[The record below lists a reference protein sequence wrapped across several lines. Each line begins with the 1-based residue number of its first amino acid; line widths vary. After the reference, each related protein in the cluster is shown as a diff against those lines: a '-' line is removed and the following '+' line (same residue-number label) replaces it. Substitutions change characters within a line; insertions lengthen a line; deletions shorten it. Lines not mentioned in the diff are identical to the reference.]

1 MSNKLD
7 YVAGAII
14 SFVQEK
20 KLTSGLESDDEIR
33 GVFYSGYEREISDQ
47 QIDFLVKRLA
57 KLGFIKVYR
66 DEYAGNFY
74 TATYG
79 ISLGTRAG
87 MVPDKPEFAIF
98 KKAINEGRP
107 LLWRVFENPKFWE
120 DLDAEIDNLAD
131 VETSSDLDVV
141 SDIPASDRV
150 VTLTHNQQVELE
162 SKTQKIIEVVEK
174 QNQIDGDISLRS
186 KIIGQ
191 LKAGLELI
199 RASVFDAQIMY
210 LTLVETLKFLVA
222 RYDQNVIGSLAGA
235 LLIELAKVN
244 GFLN

>member
-1 MSNKLD
+1 MTNKLD
-7 YVAGAII
+7 YIAGAII
-14 SFVQEK
+14 SLIQEK
-20 KLTSGLESDDEIR
+20 KLISGLESDDDIWQIFKNNYGHEL
-33 GVFYSGYEREISDQ
+33 SQ
-47 QIDFLVKRLA
+47 KQIDLLVKRLA

-66 DEYAGNFY
+66 DEYAGTFY
-74 TATYG
+74 RATYG

-87 MVPDKPEFAIF
+87 MVPDKPEFSIF

-107 LLWRVFENPKFWE
+107 LLGRVFENPKFWQ
-120 DLDAEIDNLAD
+120 DLNAEIDDPTEA
-131 VETSSDLDVV
+131 ETTSDLDVV
-141 SDIPASDRV
+141 ADIPASDRT

-162 SKTQKIIEVVEK
+162 AQTQEIIEVVEK
-174 QNQIDGDISLRS
+174 QNHIDGDVSLRS

-210 LTLVETLKFLVA
+210 LTLVETLKLLVA
-222 RYDQNVIGSLAGA
+222 RYDQGIIGSLAGA